1 MDLHNFKSNSDSS
14 QNILSTTGNKNG
26 FEKNLFKNRSSSFIN
41 NKLPQ
46 PPALQNSLLL
56 PSKSGSTGSFSNT
69 DSVSYGSCSSKGSQ
83 SALFSETTL
92 QTGTNVTTT
101 SMRSQSSNALYG
113 QQPLPGLKF
122 NQSNLNSNSNYL
134 KSSKSN
140 FMGVQFTNPF
150 QQRETMPFN
159 NTSVPL
165 IQRDRS
171 LDSSSSAFF
180 FKQDFSP
187 LLKQTFESFQQQKQS
202 LGLKKLSNVS
212 IPKQTL
218 NSPSRFCNEMVNQFP
233 KFETY
238 TIKNEVEGLSQEN
251 SFALKKK
258 IKLRPKCD
266 LCSKSFSRQ
275 SSLKTHITTV
285 HKKIKNYEC
294 PYSNCNKKF
303 STNSNMRRH
312 IRIHE
317 KNKQLKVRKSQI
329 VGSAIEE
336 LYAVSQL
343 EAKSPKETS
352 DEISREQS

>member
-1 MDLHNFKSNSDSS
+1 MDLNNFKSGDPS
-14 QNILSTTGNKNG
+14 QNILSTTGNKHG

-46 PPALQNSLLL
+46 PPALQNSLLI

-69 DSVSYGSCSSKGSQ
+69 DSVSFGSCSSKGSQ
-83 SALFSETTL
+83 TALFSETTL
-92 QTGTNVTTT
+92 QPGTNVTTS
-101 SMRSQSSNALYG
+101 SMLSQTSNALYG

-122 NQSNLNSNSNYL
+122 NQPSLSSNSNYL

-140 FMGVQFTNPF
+140 FLGVQFTNPF
-150 QQRETMPFN
+150 QQRDTMIFN
-159 NTSVPL
+159 NTVVPL

-187 LLKQTFESFQQQKQS
+187 LLKQTFETFQQQKQPI
-202 LGLKKLSNVS
+202 GLKKLSNIS
-212 IPKQTL
+212 IPKQSF
-218 NSPSRFCNEMVNQFP
+218 NSPSRFCNEIFSQSP
-233 KFETY
+233 KFENY
-238 TIKNEVEGLSQEN
+238 NIRNEVEGPSQEN
-251 SFALKKK
+251 NFALKKK
-258 IKLRPKCD
+258 MKLRPKCD
-266 LCSKSFSRQ
+266 ICSKTFSRQ

-317 KNKQLKVRKSQI
+317 KNNQLKVRKTQI
-329 VGSAIEE
+329 VESAIEE
-336 LYAVSQL
+336 LYAVRKIDLHS
-343 EAKSPKETS
+343 AKETK
-352 DEISREQS
+352 DEISKDQS